1 VGAVRAPVDGGMS
14 ADGVTL
20 LGRDLMTADAIA
32 QLSKFAAMPYV
43 RAAAGMP
50 DLHAGAWR

>member
-1 VGAVRAPVDGGMS
+1 VDGGMS